1 MNKNHIVL
9 KFFKTILLHFLMSR
23 NIVETFLG
31 WRNIFLEMGMKLDME
46 WTDKYILSHREPWN
60 GNVCNAD

>member
-1 MNKNHIVL
+1 
-9 KFFKTILLHFLMSR
+9 MSR

-46 WTDKYILSHREPWN
+46 WTDKYILSLREPGN